1 MQKYSEDLTLA
12 HEYYREQDYKNCL
25 KVYDILFNKGEQLSI
40 GNLKEYAISLQKNMR
55 YFESIEIA
63 RKILDKKRVD
73 IDIFLNMCI
82 CLGKIGK
89 YSDALEYYNKILK
102 INKNYNIQIG
112 YYAYLLG
119 QVGKN
124 EMADFYYK
132 IAIDIEPDNAW
143 YISHYAFFLQ
153 RIKEYSRSEYYYKVA
168 LNKDKNS
175 SWVSKR
181 YAYFLKELKGKEKA
195 YSYYE
200 QLFVENPYNYNYY
213 INAAELAFISNDI
226 EKSLR
231 YLEKAN
237 SINKPKVMEIIL
249 RFYWAI
255 YYILSDDLKDFEKEA
270 LALKSLRRQYT
281 EFIHR
286 DLTDLSFYI
295 SNNLSEIKK
304 QKYEYISSIL
314 YKGE

>member
-1 MQKYSEDLTLA
+1 MQKSSEDLTMA

-25 KVYDILFNKGEQLSI
+25 KVYDILFHKGEQLSI
-40 GNLKEYAISLQKNMR
+40 SELKEYAISLQKNMR

-89 YSDALEYYNKILK
+89 YPDALEYYNKILK

-143 YISHYAFFLQ
+143 YISHGETTGFL
-153 RIKEYSRSEYYYKVA
+153 IA
-168 LNKDKNS
+168 L
-175 SWVSKR
+175 
-181 YAYFLKELKGKEKA
+181 E
-195 YSYYE
+195 
-200 QLFVENPYNYNYY
+200 
-213 INAAELAFISNDI
+213 
-226 EKSLR
+226 
-231 YLEKAN
+231 
-237 SINKPKVMEIIL
+237 
-249 RFYWAI
+249 
-255 YYILSDDLKDFEKEA
+255 
-270 LALKSLRRQYT
+270 
-281 EFIHR
+281 
-286 DLTDLSFYI
+286 
-295 SNNLSEIKK
+295 
-304 QKYEYISSIL
+304 
-314 YKGE
+314 

>member
-1 MQKYSEDLTLA
+1 MQKSSEDLTMA

-25 KVYDILFNKGEQLSI
+25 KVYDILFHKGEQLSI
-40 GNLKEYAISLQKNMR
+40 SELKEYAISLQKNMR

-89 YSDALEYYNKILK
+89 YPDALEYYNKILK

-153 RIKEYSRSEYYYKVA
+153 KIKEYSRSEYYYKIA
-168 LNKDKNS
+168 LNKDKNN
-175 SWVSKR
+175 SWLSKR
-181 YAYFLKELKGKEKA
+181 YAYFLKELKGKEKRIPIMSSCFA
-195 YSYYE
+195 RI
-200 QLFVENPYNYNYY
+200 L
-213 INAAELAFISNDI
+213 
-226 EKSLR
+226 
-231 YLEKAN
+231 
-237 SINKPKVMEIIL
+237 II
-249 RFYWAI
+249 I
-255 YYILSDDLKDFEKEA
+255 TI
-270 LALKSLRRQYT
+270 
-281 EFIHR
+281 I
-286 DLTDLSFYI
+286 
-295 SNNLSEIKK
+295 
-304 QKYEYISSIL
+304 
-314 YKGE
+314 

>member
-25 KVYDILFNKGEQLSI
+25 KVYDILFHKGEQLSI

-143 YISHYAFFLQ
+143 YISHYAFFF
-153 RIKEYSRSEYYYKVA
+153 KE
-168 LNKDKNS
+168 
-175 SWVSKR
+175 
-181 YAYFLKELKGKEKA
+181 
-195 YSYYE
+195 
-200 QLFVENPYNYNYY
+200 
-213 INAAELAFISNDI
+213 
-226 EKSLR
+226 
-231 YLEKAN
+231 
-237 SINKPKVMEIIL
+237 
-249 RFYWAI
+249 
-255 YYILSDDLKDFEKEA
+255 
-270 LALKSLRRQYT
+270 
-281 EFIHR
+281 
-286 DLTDLSFYI
+286 
-295 SNNLSEIKK
+295 
-304 QKYEYISSIL
+304 
-314 YKGE
+314 